1 MRNITFD
8 FLGQHRHGTAFH
20 GFLKL
25 RKSFFVDELGW
36 DIPHDDDVEM
46 DQYDNPLAHY
56 SLVLRGG
63 AVVGGARCMPT
74 TAHWGAH
81 TYMLR
86 DALRGSLRDIPPEVM
101 PADIESPDVWEC
113 TRLVISNEVTG
124 HAERSTCLSLIVA
137 GLVEI
142 ARAQG
147 AEALVSLSPLPLMRG
162 LRQLGYDAN
171 RLGEPYL
178 NTGDGRKYAVLQ
190 MPAVHAPYRM
200 LAAAE

>member
-1 MRNITFD
+1 MRNITFE

-20 GFLKL
+20 DFLRL
-25 RKSFFVDELGW
+25 RKSFFVNELGW
-36 DIPHDDDVEM
+36 DIPHDEDVEM

-56 SLVLRGG
+56 SLVLRHGE
-63 AVVGGARCMPT
+63 VIGGARCMPT

-86 DALRGSLRDIPPEVM
+86 DALRGTLSDIPPEVM
-101 PADIESPDVWEC
+101 PADIETPDVWEC
-113 TRLVISNEVTG
+113 TRLVVSNDVAG
-124 HAERSTCLSLIVA
+124 HAERANCLSLIVA

-142 ARAQG
+142 AQSRG
-147 AEALVSLSPLPLMRG
+147 AHALVSLSPLPLMRG

-171 RLGEPYL
+171 RLGEPYV
-178 NTGDGRKYAVLQ
+178 NSGDGRKYAVLQ
-190 MPAVHAPYRM
+190 MPAVPARYRM